1 MKDLMI
7 KKAEISAAY
16 FIAALIIEI
25 ITFLS
30 LGLGGFFP
38 SYFVIDIVFAL
49 CLAFFIFAL
58 PSFYAEM
65 AVSMALLLVQVVI
78 SCINEALNKMSGIIF
93 SLTMLNLAKE
103 VGGVFNSDFVNWG
116 LLYGL
121 ILFVIAVGVFM
132 FFIIKAKKIKKPEK
146 KYQIIILLLFL
157 LIAQN
162 TMLITNFGI
171 ESILKSSISNFT
183 DDKELWETQYISKKA
198 YKKFGFF
205 GYYYVNIQNA
215 FDYFIFPKDEED
227 EKENDI
233 NSFDYYLASGKD
245 SSSSYNSIYTGALE
259 GKNII
264 LIVIESG
271 EWYTIN
277 KEYTPTLYSM
287 ANQGIAMTEY
297 YARDKTNHS
306 EAMSVLGSYPVN
318 TSIIPAINN
327 IDGLLA
333 STFSFSAPNIMR
345 NSGYTTNYFH
355 ANDGDFYGRKNTFG
369 DLYGFDHAHFLE
381 DMTKL
386 EGNEQKD
393 SFYDFDKDSEIFKN
407 YADEYTRI
415 DEGDQAFYTM
425 QMTLTS
431 HGSYEDLVRYGDY
444 KYLDEEGR
452 NNFSEQCTVKGLEK
466 YYDLIDGY
474 PSTFIED
481 TPEVDVQ
488 SLSLLPEEMADE
500 VYLRYKR
507 FQAGVT
513 DLDVGVNY
521 LVNKLAEEGTLKDT
535 AFVFYA
541 DHSSYYNNLNYLIKG
556 VDQNSSYDTKLY
568 NIPFFIWSG
577 ETMDLNV
584 EAIDIE
590 GYQSINHSAIKKYS
604 AFTSKKID
612 KFCNSFDILP
622 TMLQL
627 QGYNYNENLYHGK
640 SVFSYDRS
648 VFVSRESGIMVNNIY
663 YDGITL
669 YRKENDVWIAYDYE
683 DGVLNN
689 TFDDEIKRFL
699 VDAEEY
705 YNKQS
710 YLEKMYASDYFS
722 QRDIYSS
729 YTVSDKIT
737 IDYINK
743 IK

>member
-627 QGYNYNENLYHGK
+627 QGYNYNENLYHGRAY
-640 SVFSYDRS
+640 FH
-648 VFVSRESGIMVNNIY
+648 
-663 YDGITL
+663 T
-669 YRKENDVWIAYDYE
+669 IA
-683 DGVLNN
+683 
-689 TFDDEIKRFL
+689 
-699 VDAEEY
+699 AC
-705 YNKQS
+705 S
-710 YLEKMYASDYFS
+710 
-722 QRDIYSS
+722 
-729 YTVSDKIT
+729 
-737 IDYINK
+737 
-743 IK
+743 